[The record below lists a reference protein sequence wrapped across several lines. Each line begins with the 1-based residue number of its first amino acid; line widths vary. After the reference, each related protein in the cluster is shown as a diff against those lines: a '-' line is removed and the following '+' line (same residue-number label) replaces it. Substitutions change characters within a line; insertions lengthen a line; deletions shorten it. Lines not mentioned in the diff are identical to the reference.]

1 VVKMKTGFV
10 VRAFFSCFVIWLLM
24 VCGCTENKT
33 TKPTEPDE
41 PDQPVLTFMQ
51 EYFPLDQ
58 GDSWTWEVAQ
68 SHWILEEFVDGDSS
82 LGEPYSDNN
91 HNGVYDN
98 GDTYEDLND
107 NGRYDGPNDPWTPPI
122 PFVDRNEDGEYDAP
136 NGIWDEGELL
146 LDLDGDGV
154 FSWPC
159 TLTLQATVINSFSQE
174 DIKVV
179 EGQFIG
185 IYSNGEPGGVWAE
198 LDLYSNDSL
207 GLRWHGHID
216 WEDTRDFLAELCDP
230 IVIADTCPDSGEMVL
245 STDCVWD
252 DAWLGSTFEGFEDV
266 SVPAGEFKDCLK
278 FQFYA
283 EAWEW
288 SMERYDGISYRW
300 YAKGVGLVKSTGPWV
315 AESRVLKSA
324 SVGGVN
330 YP

>member
-1 VVKMKTGFV
+1 MTTRFIMKIMYV
-10 VRAFFSCFVIWLLM
+10 SLVISLALLGN
-24 VCGCTENKT
+24 CNKKKT
-33 TKPTEPDE
+33 TEPTEPDE
-41 PDQPVLTFMQ
+41 PDQPALTFMQ
-51 EYFPLDQ
+51 EYFPLNQ

-68 SHWILEEFVDGDSS
+68 GDWIKEEFVDGDSS

-91 HNGVYDN
+91 HNGIFDN

-107 NGRYDGPNDPWTPPI
+107 NGRYDRPNDPWTPPI
-122 PFVDRNEDGEYDAP
+122 PYVDRNDDGEYDAP
-136 NGIWDEGELL
+136 NGIWEEGELL

-159 TLTLQATVINSFSQE
+159 TLTLQATVIYSYSPE

-185 IYSNGEPGGVWAE
+185 TYSNGEPGGVWAE

-230 IVIADTCPDSGEMVL
+230 ILIADTYPDSG
-245 STDCVWD
+245 DIAYNNHC
-252 DAWLGSTFEGFEDV
+252 AWTNARLGTIFEGFEDV

-283 EAWEW
+283 ERWEW
-288 SMERYDGISYRW
+288 SMKRYDGISYRW
-300 YAKGVGLVKSTGPWV
+300 YAKGVGLVKSTGPW
-315 AESRVLKSA
+315 ASESRVLKSA
-324 SVGGVN
+324 SVEGVN